1 MIDNIH
7 AYTFPA
13 AFALLPGAMDTPPAR
28 AMLLA
33 IGLQES
39 KFQHRRQVGGP
50 AHGFW
55 QFEQGGGVAG
65 VLGHASTGALAR
77 AMCSE
82 MIYTP
87 DAAMVY
93 DAISDNDVL
102 ACCFARLLLWTL
114 PGLMAPRGAP
124 SRAWDAYFAR
134 AWAIVE
140 GDQ

>member
-33 IGLQES
+33 
-39 KFQHRRQVGGP
+39 
-50 AHGFW
+50 
-55 QFEQGGGVAG
+55 
-65 VLGHASTGALAR
+65 
-77 AMCSE
+77 
-82 MIYTP
+82 
-87 DAAMVY
+87 
-93 DAISDNDVL
+93 N
-102 ACCFARLLLWTL
+102 
-114 PGLMAPRGAP
+114 
-124 SRAWDAYFAR
+124 AYFAR